1 MIVAALLLGA
11 AQAPAQ
17 KTVAEAVS
25 IALGTGGAGPRP
37 PLVGAAIDDSVDG
50 ETWNLIFV
58 GAGLQAERRIVSIT
72 DGKVQ
77 PDAPRAVWPFSTG
90 NYDTLRNQEIG
101 MAVAS
106 LRRLA
111 AERATR
117 MNIKPAS
124 LKYVL
129 NRRAGEVFAVWDV
142 YLVDRKRIVIGH
154 IRLDA
159 SSGSILKE
167 EFSAGN
173 TSGTQP
179 PAPQTAAPQTVA
191 PQAAPQTVAPQAAPQ
206 TVTPQA
212 APQPTAASQPEPH
225 LQRSATGRTVIQIS
239 R

>member
-1 MIVAALLLGA
+1 MSPTAKFPWVVISAALLLA
-11 AQAPAQ
+11 AGQTHAQ
-17 KTVAEAVS
+17 KTVADAVA
-25 IALGTGGAGPRP
+25 IAFGNAGSSPRP

-50 ETWNLIFV
+50 ETWNLVF
-58 GAGLQAERRIVSIT
+58 AGGGPQGERRIISLV

-77 PDAPRAVWPFSTG
+77 PEAPRAVWPFSTG
-90 NYDTLRNQEIG
+90 NYDTVRNQEMG
-101 MAVAS
+101 AAVAS

-111 AERATR
+111 AEHAARAG
-117 MNIKPAS
+117 IKPAS

-159 SSGSILKE
+159 ASNTIIKE

-179 PAPQTAAPQTVA
+179 APRAPSA
-191 PQAAPQTVAPQAAPQ
+191 
-206 TVTPQA
+206 
-212 APQPTAASQPEPH
+212 QPDVPQPEPH
-225 LQRSATGRTVIQIS
+225 VQQGAGGRTVIQLG